1 MKKLKL
7 IYNPFSGD
15 RGFKFDLD
23 ACVDIFQANGYEVH
37 LFRIQKKGDVEEHIQ
52 QMDADYDII
61 VVSGGDGTIN
71 IVVNSLMRKGARIPL
86 GIIPSGTANDFASF
100 LGLKSGKVEEA
111 CQIIME
117 TEPRNIDVGIVN
129 GTDYFVNVCAG
140 GLLTNVSQTVDTNIK
155 TALGSLSYYLK
166 GIEQLANFTKLPFRI
181 TTSNQEIIEDK
192 FYLYMILNSAGT
204 GGFTHIAPDASIT
217 DGKFDFVGIKA
228 KPMIELPMLFIKI
241 FSGELIN
248 DSGVVYLRDSYFK
261 IECLEDKF
269 EVKNA
274 TLDGEVGPE
283 MPFEV
288 EVLPR
293 AYPVFG
299 KFKY

>member
-7 IYNPFSGD
+7 IYNPFSGNK
-15 RGFKFDLD
+15 GFKFDLD
-23 ACVDIFQANGYEVH
+23 ACVDIFQESGYEVH
-37 LFRIQKKGDVEEHIQ
+37 LFRTQKKGDIEEHIRY
-52 QMDADYDII
+52 MDANYDMV

-71 IVVNSLMRKGARIPL
+71 IVLSSLMRKGVRIPL
-86 GIIPSGTANDFASF
+86 GIIPSGTANDFANF
-100 LGLKSGKVEEA
+100 LGLKSGKVEES
-111 CQIIME
+111 CHIIVG
-117 TEPRNIDVGIVN
+117 TEPKNIDVGIVN

-140 GLLTNVSQTVDTNIK
+140 GLLTNVSQTVDTDIK
-155 TALGSLSYYLK
+155 NALGSLSYYLK
-166 GIEQLANFTKLPFRI
+166 GVEQLANFTKLPFRI
-181 TTSNQEIIEDK
+181 TTSEQEVIEDM

-204 GGFTHIAPDASIT
+204 GGFMHIAPDASIT

-228 KPMIELPMLFIKI
+228 KPMIELPMLFFKI

-269 EVKNA
+269 EVKNS
-274 TLDGEVGPE
+274 TLDGELGPE

-288 EVLPR
+288 EVIPR

>member
-7 IYNPFSGD
+7 IYNPFSGNK
-15 RGFKFDLD
+15 GFKFDLD
-23 ACVDIFQANGYEVH
+23 ACVDIFQESGYEVH
-37 LFRIQKKGDVEEHIQ
+37 LFRTQKKGDIEEHIRD
-52 QMDADYDII
+52 MDANYDMV

-71 IVVNSLMRKGARIPL
+71 IVLSSLMRKGVRIPL
-86 GIIPSGTANDFASF
+86 GIIPSGTANDFANF
-100 LGLKSGKVEEA
+100 LGLKSGKVEES
-111 CQIIME
+111 CHIIVG
-117 TEPRNIDVGIVN
+117 TEPKNIDVGIVN

-140 GLLTNVSQTVDTNIK
+140 GLLTNVSQTVDTDIK
-155 TALGSLSYYLK
+155 NALGSLSYYLK
-166 GIEQLANFTKLPFRI
+166 GVEQLANFTKLPFRI
-181 TTSNQEIIEDK
+181 TTSEQEVIEDM

-204 GGFTHIAPDASIT
+204 GGFMHIAPDASIT

-228 KPMIELPMLFIKI
+228 KPMIELPMLFFKI

-248 DSGVVYLRDSYFK
+248 DSGVVYLRDRYFK

-269 EVKNA
+269 EVKNS
-274 TLDGEVGPE
+274 TLDGELGPE

-288 EVLPR
+288 EVIPR